1 MNNQYRPG
9 EVWKD
14 DAGRPI
20 QAHGGGILRANG
32 TWYWYG
38 EDKSPDDW
46 NGTGAGRVSWV
57 RCYSSPDLRTW
68 HDEGTVLKAVGS
80 PADRA
85 LADRS
90 LADRSLADRALA
102 DRALADRALAD
113 RALAAHD
120 LAPGR
125 VVERPKVLFNAPTG
139 KFVMWMHIDSGDYK
153 YARAGVATS
162 DSPTGPFEYLGSVR
176 PNDSESRDM
185 TAWQDDD
192 GTAYLLHS
200 SGGNATLH
208 IARLSDD
215 YLKPSGS
222 FIRVFEGRYREAPA
236 VFKHAGKYYIVSSHC
251 TGWKPNE
258 AEYAVADSMLG
269 EWRVVGNPCLGSD
282 EQRKLTFNSQ
292 STFVLPVPGR
302 PGCFIFMAD
311 RWNSQDL
318 PDSRYVW
325 LPLRIEEGKAEI
337 TWREHWDP
345 GTFDTP

>member
-1 MNNQYRPG
+1 MDPGMTMDPQYTPG
-9 EVWKD
+9 EVWND
-14 DAGRPI
+14 DAGKPI
-20 QAHGGGILRANG
+20 QAHGGGILRAND

-57 RCYSSPDLRTW
+57 RCYSSHDLFTW
-68 HDEGTVLKAVGS
+68 HDEGTVLKAVR
-80 PADRA
+80 DTK
-85 LADRS
+85 D
-90 LADRSLADRALA
+90 
-102 DRALADRALAD
+102 
-113 RALAAHD
+113 HD

-125 VVERPKVLFNAPTG
+125 VVERPKVLFNARTG
-139 KFVMWMHIDSGDYK
+139 KYVMWMHIDSPDYK
-153 YARAGVATS
+153 YARTGVAIS
-162 DSPTGPFEYLGSVR
+162 ASPAGPFEYLGSVR

-200 SGGNATLH
+200 SEGNATLH

-215 YLKPSGS
+215 YLKPSDR

-236 VFKHAGKYYIVSSHC
+236 AFKHAGKYYIVSSHC

-269 EWRVVGNPCLGSD
+269 EWKVAGNPCLGSD
-282 EQRKLTFNSQ
+282 EQRKLTFHSQ
-292 STFVLPVPGR
+292 STFCLPVPGR

-311 RWNSQDL
+311 RWNSRDL
-318 PDSRYVW
+318 PDSRYIW
-325 LPLRIEEGKAEI
+325 LPLRVTDGGAEI
-337 TWREHWDP
+337 TWRDNWDL
-345 GTFDTP
+345 GVFDRP